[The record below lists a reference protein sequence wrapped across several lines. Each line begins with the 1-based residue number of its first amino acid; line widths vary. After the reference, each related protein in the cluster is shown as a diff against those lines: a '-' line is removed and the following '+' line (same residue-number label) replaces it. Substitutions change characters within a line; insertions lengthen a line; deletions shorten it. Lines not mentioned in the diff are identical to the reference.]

1 MKFQRSRVSN
11 SSRRGFTLMEM
22 LLVLGIIALL
32 VGMGIFTMTDVLGDA
47 EEGKAR
53 GDIQTLRTNLI
64 RYKTKGGMYPT
75 TEQGLDA
82 LVKRPTT
89 APQPRSWKQYYS
101 SEQALMDPWN
111 NKYQYQYPGKHNTDS
126 YDIFSMGQDG
136 QPGTEDDIG
145 NW

>member
-1 MKFQRSRVSN
+1 MKVNGQRGSRRS
-11 SSRRGFTLMEM
+11 RGFTLMEM

-47 EEGKAR
+47 EEGKVA
-53 GDIQTLRTNLI
+53 GDVQTLKANLI

-82 LVKRPTT
+82 LYTRPTT
-89 APQPRSWKQYYS
+89 APQPRSWKQYVTT
-101 SEQALMDPWN
+101 EQALYDPWG
-111 NKYQYQYPGKHNTDS
+111 NKYQYQYPGKRNPDS
-126 YDIFSMGQDG
+126 YDIFSMGKDG
-136 QPGTEDDIG
+136 QPGTDDDIG